1 MNPKTGEIIAMANYP
16 DYDPNN
22 FTEVYEMGRVDLVK
36 YPNPSFDLFGVDL
49 YVVDTQSGSFFANI
63 DGKRLNL
70 RQATDSEIA
79 VPAIPKYMYKNKF
92 GAGVYVN
99 DIITSLYEPG
109 SVFKAITTAI
119 AIDTGEINPDDTYYD
134 K

>member
-1 MNPKTGEIIAMANYP
+1 MNPKTGAIIAMANYP
-16 DYDPNN
+16 DYDANS
-22 FTEVYEMGRVDLVK
+22 FTDVYEMKRVNYTE

-49 YVVDTQSGSFFANI
+49 YVIDTQSGSFFANV

-70 RQATDSEIA
+70 RQATDMEIGS
-79 VPAIPKYMYKNKF
+79 PAIPKYMYQNKF

-99 DIITSLYEPG
+99 DVITALYEPG

-119 AIDTGEINPDDTYYD
+119 GIDTGEINPDDTYYD